1 MKKHI
6 ILITLFTIVL
16 SSCKAQNAPLYRA
29 DPDLPEGTHYKDL
42 DNDLNDFVGTWK
54 WQNNDSI
61 VIIKFQKWEDI
72 YDSDYNQ
79 YEDYLVGAYK
89 FTVNGTIIEDNL
101 SQLNDN
107 SIFILDHYIAG
118 NTILHK
124 GQYPKCEN
132 CDDNQRQVFVYF
144 TDPQREYL
152 NSAMVLR
159 YKVEGGIEKMEV
171 VFYSFNYTVQ
181 PSIDSPMVNR
191 IPYGNYTF
199 IKQ

>member
-1 MKKHI
+1 M
-6 ILITLFTIVL
+6 L